1 MALSVGI
8 IGSVIGYAF
17 GALFAYVTMHLFAE
31 REYGPSVASLARSL
45 RSWDGPLV
53 YSEDISPALSF
64 IRTARRRTV
73 RVAGDSVRFTSVDF
87 TLKSMTRSRL
97 STDV

>member
-17 GALFAYVTMHLFAE
+17 GALFGYVTMHLLAE

-45 RSWDGPLV
+45 RSWDGPFGPLGG
-53 YSEDISPALSF
+53 YITGFELYKD
-64 IRTARRRTV
+64 
-73 RVAGDSVRFTSVDF
+73 G
-87 TLKSMTRSRL
+87 
-97 STDV
+97 